1 MKKIITLRVNNILL
15 FIVLLNCI
23 ACNEEKK
30 ETINNDIPTLSKII
44 NLPVVPNS
52 AIWEVNSKSNADGF
66 VPGPTDYQLYCIL
79 DYDSTQI
86 QKLMQVLKNRDDL
99 SKAKFLNKK
108 FIKKWYPTSVEEQ
121 FYSDGNYLKL
131 KSKVYQG
138 QPFYKGAY
146 HNGFFFVTY
155 DHKVF
160 VYLYT
165 M

>member
-1 MKKIITLRVNNILL
+1 MKKIITLKVNAILI
-15 FIVLLNCI
+15 FIVSLCCI

-30 ETINNDIPTLSKII
+30 EKISNDISTLSKII

-52 AIWEVNSKSNADGF
+52 AIWEINSKSNADGF
-66 VPGPTDYQLYCIL
+66 APGPTDYQLYCAL

-86 QKLMQVLKNRDDL
+86 QKLTQSLENRDDL

-108 FIKKWYPTSVEEQ
+108 FIKKWYPTSVQEQ

-146 HNGFFFVTY
+146 LNGFFFVTD

>member
-1 MKKIITLRVNNILL
+1 MKRIFQFRINTILVFIISLI
-15 FIVLLNCI
+15 CI

-30 ETINNDIPTLSKII
+30 ETINNDISTLSKII
-44 NLPVVPNS
+44 NLTVVPNS

-66 VPGPTDYQLYCIL
+66 TPGPTDYQLYCVL

-86 QKLMQVLKNRDDL
+86 QKLMQSLENHDDL
-99 SKAKFLNKK
+99 SEAKFLNKK
-108 FIKKWYPTSVEEQ
+108 FIKKWYPISVQEQ

-131 KSKVYQG
+131 KSNVYQG

-146 HNGFFFVTY
+146 LNGFFFVTY
-155 DHKVF
+155 DYKVF
-160 VYLYT
+160 VYLYS